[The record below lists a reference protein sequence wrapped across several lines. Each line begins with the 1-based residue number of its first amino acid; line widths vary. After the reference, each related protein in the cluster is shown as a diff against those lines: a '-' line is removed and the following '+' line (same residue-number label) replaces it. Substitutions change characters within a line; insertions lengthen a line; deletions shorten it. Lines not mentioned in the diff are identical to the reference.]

1 MNKELKYVGYAVAAV
16 ALIKLIGKQ
25 PTVSGIG
32 RRIRREYPKKKHTKI
47 AGSKNDPQLY
57 ISTWGKYNSGSLDG
71 AWFNL
76 TDYDNY
82 SEFMQAVREL
92 HNDEDYPEYMIQD
105 YENIPDGIID
115 NSGYYWITPE
125 DFDRIKEIEELDET
139 ERRAYISYLSRTNGS
154 GDIESFRD
162 AFMGEFDSEYD
173 YIDYCIEEG
182 LFSQETILNHIDY
195 QSLWNELE
203 IGDNFY
209 FDGEFIFQL

>member
-1 MNKELKYVGYAVAAV
+1 MNKELKYIGYAVAAV
-16 ALIKLIGKQ
+16 VLLKLMNKQ

-32 RRIRREYPKKKHTKI
+32 RRIRRQYPKKKHTKI
-47 AGSKNDPQLY
+47 AGSKQDPQLY

-76 TDYDNY
+76 TDYDDY
-82 SEFMQAVREL
+82 SEFMRAVREL
-92 HNDEDYPEYMIQD
+92 HKDEDDPEYMIQD
-105 YENIPDGIID
+105 YQGIPDGIID
-115 NSGYYWITPE
+115 NSGYYWITAE

-139 ERRAYISYLSRTNGS
+139 ERRAYLSYLNATSGY

-173 YIDYCIEEG
+173 YIDHCIEEG
-182 LFSQETILNHIDY
+182 FFSQETLLNHIDY

-203 IGDNFY
+203 TGDNFY